1 MSGVDLIIFGATG
14 DLSARKLFPA
24 LFQLDAAGLLPD
36 DLRII
41 AVARQEQT
49 TEAFHHE
56 LLAKMGSAKRQSIS
70 DTAWQQFARRLAYLS
85 ADFSTPCAFSGLQA
99 ELSESRTSLFY
110 LATPPSLF
118 ATICEQ
124 LSADG
129 CLAGS
134 CRIVLEK
141 PIGESLD
148 TSREVNETLAQFFDE
163 QDIYRI
169 DHYLGKETV
178 QNLLVLRFANRFINS
193 QWDQSCI
200 DHIQITV
207 AEKVGIEGRWAYYD
221 GVGQLRD
228 MVQNHLMQ
236 LLCLVAMEP
245 PNSLEA
251 ESIRD
256 EKVKIVKALRPIDAS
271 SVKDHVVRGQYS
283 QGVIDGE
290 SVPGYFDEEG
300 CEAQGS
306 DTETFVAIKAHVDNW
321 RWSGVPFYLRTG
333 KRMPDKVTEII
344 IQYKALPHH
353 IFGEGESAE
362 PNRLII
368 RLQPNEGIEMTMV
381 SKRQSLRDKLSLQ
394 THTLNFD
401 FREDGE
407 IDRIPDAY
415 ERLFLD
421 AINGDPSL
429 FVGREEIEE
438 SWRWC
443 DQLISACE
451 QCGVKVNAYQAGS
464 WGPSKSEL
472 LMDRD
477 GRSWNCLLYTSPS
490 PRDRQ
495 KSRMPS
501 SA

>member
-85 ADFSTPCAFSGLQA
+85 ADFSTPSAFSGLQA

-443 DQLISACE
+443 DQLIHACE

-472 LMDRD
+472 LIDRD
-477 GRSWNCLLYTSPS
+477 GRNWNV
-490 PRDRQ
+490 
-495 KSRMPS
+495 
-501 SA
+501 

>member
-1 MSGVDLIIFGATG
+1 MTAVDLIIFGATG

-24 LFQLDAAGLLPD
+24 LYQLDAAGLLQA
-36 DLRII
+36 DLRIAAI
-41 AVARQEQT
+41 GRQLQSVEDFKNELRQKMAGYMREPIDESVWQRFVPRLDYLT
-49 TEAFHHE
+49 SNFAEPDAF
-56 LLAKMGSAKRQSIS
+56 LTLR
-70 DTAWQQFARRLAYLS
+70 DWL
-85 ADFSTPCAFSGLQA
+85 DD
-99 ELSESRTSLFY
+99 SRVSLFY

-118 ATICEQ
+118 STICEQ
-124 LSADG
+124 LDGDG
-129 CLAGS
+129 CLSGP

-141 PIGESLD
+141 PIGESLA
-148 TSREVNETLAQFFDE
+148 TSSDVNETLARFFAE
-163 QDIYRI
+163 RDIYRI

-200 DHIQITV
+200 DHVQITV
-207 AEKVGIEGRWAYYD
+207 AEQVGIEGRWAYYD

-256 EKVKIVKALRPIDAS
+256 EKVKIVKALRPVDAAT
-271 SVKDHVVRGQYS
+271 VKEHVVRGQYS
-283 QGVIDGE
+283 QGVIN
-290 SVPGYFDEEG
+290 SQPVPGYLEEEG
-300 CEAQGS
+300 CELSSS
-306 DTETFVAIKAHVDNW
+306 DTETFIAIKAFVDNW

-353 IFGEGESAE
+353 IFGEGQSAE
-362 PNRLII
+362 PNRLTI
-368 RLQPNEGIEMTMV
+368 RLQPNEGIEMSMV
-381 SKRQSLRDKLSLQ
+381 SKRQSLKDKLSLQ

-401 FREDGE
+401 FREDGD

-443 DQLISACE
+443 DQIIAACE
-451 QCGVKVNAYQAGS
+451 QADVTVATYQAGS

-472 LMDRD
+472 LIDRD
-477 GRSWNCLLYTSPS
+477 GRSWNV
-490 PRDRQ
+490 
-495 KSRMPS
+495 
-501 SA
+501 

>member
-49 TEAFHHE
+49 TEGFHHE
-56 LLAKMGSAKRQSIS
+56 LLARMGSAKRQSIS
-70 DTAWQQFARRLAYLS
+70 DAAWQQFAQRLTYLS
-85 ADFSTPCAFSGLQA
+85 ADFSAPSAFSGLQA

-124 LSADG
+124 LSSDG
-129 CLAGS
+129 CLKGS

-306 DTETFVAIKAHVDNW
+306 DTETFVAIKAYVDNW

-401 FREDGE
+401 FREDGD

-451 QCGVKVNAYQAGS
+451 QCRVKVNAYQAGS

-472 LMDRD
+472 LIDRD
-477 GRSWNCLLYTSPS
+477 GRSWNV
-490 PRDRQ
+490 
-495 KSRMPS
+495 
-501 SA
+501 

>member
-24 LFQLDAAGLLPD
+24 LFQLDAAGLLSD
-36 DLRII
+36 DLRIV

-49 TEAFHHE
+49 SVGFHDE
-56 LLAKMGSAKRQSIS
+56 LRERMFQTKRLEIS
-70 DTAWQQFARRLAYLS
+70 DAAWQQFVKRLTYLS
-85 ADFSTPCAFSGLQA
+85 ADFSKPDAFEALRES
-99 ELSESRTSLFY
+99 LSESRTSLFY

-124 LSADG
+124 LNAGG
-129 CLAGS
+129 CLSGPS
-134 CRIVLEK
+134 RIVLEK
-141 PIGESLD
+141 PIGESLA
-148 TSREVNETLAQFFDE
+148 TSREVNETLARFFDE

-200 DHIQITV
+200 DHVQITV

-256 EKVKIVKALRPIDAS
+256 EKVKIVKALRPIDVAT
-271 SVKDHVVRGQYS
+271 VRDHVVRGQYS
-283 QGVIDGE
+283 QGVIDGQ
-290 SVPGYFDEEG
+290 SVPGYFDEDG
-300 CEAQGS
+300 CETQGS

-381 SKRQSLRDKLSLQ
+381 SKRHSLRDKLSLQ

-407 IDRIPDAY
+407 VDRIPDAY

-443 DQLISACE
+443 DQLIAACE
-451 QCGVKVNAYQAGS
+451 ECSVKVNTYQAGS

-472 LMDRD
+472 LIDRD
-477 GRSWNCLLYTSPS
+477 GRSWNV
-490 PRDRQ
+490 
-495 KSRMPS
+495 
-501 SA
+501 

>member
-41 AVARQEQT
+41 AVGRQEQT
-49 TEAFHHE
+49 KEAFHNE
-56 LLAKMGSAKRQSIS
+56 LLARMSTAKRQSIS
-70 DTAWQQFARRLAYLS
+70 DTAWQQFARRLTYMS
-85 ADFSTPCAFSGLQA
+85 ADFSAPSAFSGLQA

-256 EKVKIVKALRPIDAS
+256 EKVKIVKALRPIDAL

-290 SVPGYFDEEG
+290 SVRGYFDEEG

-472 LMDRD
+472 LIDRD
-477 GRSWNCLLYTSPS
+477 GRNWNV
-490 PRDRQ
+490 
-495 KSRMPS
+495 
-501 SA
+501 

>member
-1 MSGVDLIIFGATG
+1 PPPPAWAPPAGR
-14 DLSARKLFPA
+14 LSYPSAAFTEPQAFEALQSWLDDAR
-24 LFQLDAAGLLPD
+24 
-36 DLRII
+36 
-41 AVARQEQT
+41 V
-49 TEAFHHE
+49 
-56 LLAKMGSAKRQSIS
+56 
-70 DTAWQQFARRLAYLS
+70 
-85 ADFSTPCAFSGLQA
+85 
-99 ELSESRTSLFY
+99 SLFY

-124 LSADG
+124 LSQDG
-129 CLAGS
+129 CLTGP

-141 PIGESLD
+141 PIGESLE
-148 TSREVNETLAQFFDE
+148 TSRDVNDTLAQYFDE
-163 QDIYRI
+163 RDIYRI

-200 DHIQITV
+200 DHVQITV

-256 EKVKIVKALRPIDAS
+256 EKVKIVKALRPIDAA

-283 QGVIDGE
+283 QGVIDGKT
-290 SVPGYFDEEG
+290 VPGYFDEDG
-300 CEAQGS
+300 CESTNS

-353 IFGEGESAE
+353 IFGDGEAAE

-381 SKRQSLRDKLSLQ
+381 SKRQSLKDKLSLQ

-401 FREDGE
+401 FRGDAD

-443 DQLISACE
+443 DQLIAACQ
-451 QCGVKVNAYQAGS
+451 QCDVNVNAYQAGS

-472 LMDRD
+472 LIDRD
-477 GRSWNCLLYTSPS
+477 GRGWHV
-490 PRDRQ
+490 
-495 KSRMPS
+495 
-501 SA
+501 

>member
-41 AVARQEQT
+41 AVGRQEQT
-49 TEAFHHE
+49 TEAFHNE
-56 LLAKMGSAKRQSIS
+56 LLARMSSAKRQSIS
-70 DTAWQQFARRLAYLS
+70 DTAWQQFAQRLTYMS
-85 ADFSTPCAFSGLQA
+85 ADFSATSAFSGLQA

-256 EKVKIVKALRPIDAS
+256 EKVKIVKALRPIDAL

-290 SVPGYFDEEG
+290 SVRGYFDEEG

-443 DQLISACE
+443 DQLIS
-451 QCGVKVNAYQAGS
+451 
-464 WGPSKSEL
+464 
-472 LMDRD
+472 
-477 GRSWNCLLYTSPS
+477 CLLYTS
-490 PRDRQ
+490 D
-495 KSRMPS
+495 
-501 SA
+501 AADEV

>member
-41 AVARQEQT
+41 AVGRQEQT
-49 TEAFHHE
+49 TEAFHNE
-56 LLAKMGSAKRQSIS
+56 LLARMSSAKRQSIS
-70 DTAWQQFARRLAYLS
+70 DTAWQQFAQRLTYMS
-85 ADFSTPCAFSGLQA
+85 ADFSAPSAFSGLQA

-256 EKVKIVKALRPIDAS
+256 EKVKIVKALRPIDAL

-283 QGVIDGE
+283 QGVINGE

-472 LMDRD
+472 LIDRD
-477 GRSWNCLLYTSPS
+477 GRNWNV
-490 PRDRQ
+490 
-495 KSRMPS
+495 
-501 SA
+501 

>member
-1 MSGVDLIIFGATG
+1 MSGLDLVIFGATG

-36 DLRII
+36 DLGII

-49 TEAFHHE
+49 TEGFHDE
-56 LLAKMGSAKRQSIS
+56 LLARMGSARRQSIN
-70 DTAWQQFARRLAYLS
+70 DTAWQQFAQRLTYLS
-85 ADFSTPCAFSGLQA
+85 ADFSTLSAFKGLQA

-124 LSADG
+124 LSTDG

-148 TSREVNETLAQFFDE
+148 TSRKVNETLAQFFDE

-300 CEAQGS
+300 CEEHGS

-401 FREDGE
+401 FREDGDV
-407 IDRIPDAY
+407 DRIPDAY

-443 DQLISACE
+443 DRLISACE
-451 QCGVKVNAYQAGS
+451 QCGVKVTAYQAGS

-472 LMDRD
+472 LIDRD
-477 GRSWNCLLYTSPS
+477 GRSWNV
-490 PRDRQ
+490 
-495 KSRMPS
+495 
-501 SA
+501 

>member
-1 MSGVDLIIFGATG
+1 MTAVDLIIFGATG

-24 LFQLDAAGLLPD
+24 LYQLDAAGLLQA
-36 DLRII
+36 DLRIAAI
-41 AVARQEQT
+41 GRQLQSVEDFKNELRQKMAGYMR
-49 TEAFHHE
+49 EPIDESVWQRFVPRLDYLASDFAEPDAF
-56 LLAKMGSAKRQSIS
+56 LTLRDWLDDGRV
-70 DTAWQQFARRLAYLS
+70 
-85 ADFSTPCAFSGLQA
+85 
-99 ELSESRTSLFY
+99 SLFY

-118 ATICEQ
+118 STICEH
-124 LSADG
+124 LHGDG
-129 CLAGS
+129 CLSGP

-141 PIGESLD
+141 PIGESLA
-148 TSREVNETLAQFFDE
+148 TSSEVNETLARFFAE
-163 QDIYRI
+163 RDIYRI

-200 DHIQITV
+200 DHVQITV
-207 AEKVGIEGRWAYYD
+207 AEQVGIEGRWAYYD

-256 EKVKIVKALRPIDAS
+256 EKVKIVKALRPIDVAT
-271 SVKDHVVRGQYS
+271 VKEHVVRGQYS
-283 QGVIDGE
+283 QGVINSE
-290 SVPGYFDEEG
+290 PVPGYLEEEG
-300 CEAQGS
+300 CELSGS
-306 DTETFVAIKAHVDNW
+306 NTETFIAIKAFVDNW

-353 IFGEGESAE
+353 IFDEGQSAE
-362 PNRLII
+362 PNRLTI
-368 RLQPNEGIEMTMV
+368 RLQPNEGIEMSMV
-381 SKRQSLRDKLSLQ
+381 SKRQSLKDKLSLQ

-401 FREDGE
+401 FREDGD

-443 DQLISACE
+443 DQIIAACE
-451 QCGVKVNAYQAGS
+451 QADVTVATYQAGS

-472 LMDRD
+472 LIDRD
-477 GRSWNCLLYTSPS
+477 GRSWNV
-490 PRDRQ
+490 
-495 KSRMPS
+495 
-501 SA
+501 

>member
-41 AVARQEQT
+41 AVGRQEQT

-56 LLAKMGSAKRQSIS
+56 LLARMSSAKRQSIS
-70 DTAWQQFARRLAYLS
+70 DTAWQQFAQRLTYMS
-85 ADFSTPCAFSGLQA
+85 ADFSAPSAFSGLQA

-236 LLCLVAMEP
+236 LLCLVPMEP

-256 EKVKIVKALRPIDAS
+256 EKVKIVKALRPIDAL

-306 DTETFVAIKAHVDNW
+306 DTETFVAIKAHGDNW

-472 LMDRD
+472 LIDRD
-477 GRSWNCLLYTSPS
+477 GRNWNV
-490 PRDRQ
+490 
-495 KSRMPS
+495 
-501 SA
+501 

>member
-1 MSGVDLIIFGATG
+1 MTAVDLIIFGATG

-24 LFQLDAAGLLPD
+24 LYQLDAAGLLQA
-36 DLRII
+36 DLRIAAI
-41 AVARQEQT
+41 GRQQQSVEDFKNELRQKMAGYMR
-49 TEAFHHE
+49 EPIDESVWQRFVPRLDYLASDFAEPDAF
-56 LLAKMGSAKRQSIS
+56 LTLR
-70 DTAWQQFARRLAYLS
+70 DWL
-85 ADFSTPCAFSGLQA
+85 DD
-99 ELSESRTSLFY
+99 SRVSLFY

-118 ATICEQ
+118 STICEQ
-124 LSADG
+124 LHGDG
-129 CLAGS
+129 CLSGP

-141 PIGESLD
+141 PIGESLA
-148 TSREVNETLAQFFDE
+148 TSSEVNETLARFFAE
-163 QDIYRI
+163 RDIYRI

-200 DHIQITV
+200 DHVQITV
-207 AEKVGIEGRWAYYD
+207 AEQVGIEGRWAYYD

-256 EKVKIVKALRPIDAS
+256 EKVKIVKALRPIDVAT
-271 SVKDHVVRGQYS
+271 VKEHVVRGQYS
-283 QGVIDGE
+283 QGVIN
-290 SVPGYFDEEG
+290 SQPVPGYLEEEG
-300 CEAQGS
+300 CELSSS
-306 DTETFVAIKAHVDNW
+306 DTETFIAIKAFVDNW

-353 IFGEGESAE
+353 IFGEGQSAE
-362 PNRLII
+362 PNRLTI
-368 RLQPNEGIEMTMV
+368 RLQPNEGIEMSMV
-381 SKRQSLRDKLSLQ
+381 SKRQSLKDKLSLQ

-401 FREDGE
+401 FREDGD

-443 DQLISACE
+443 DQIIAACE
-451 QCGVKVNAYQAGS
+451 QADVNVATYQAGS

-472 LMDRD
+472 LIDRD
-477 GRSWNCLLYTSPS
+477 GRSWNV
-490 PRDRQ
+490 
-495 KSRMPS
+495 
-501 SA
+501 

>member
-56 LLAKMGSAKRQSIS
+56 LLARMSSAKRQSIS
-70 DTAWQQFARRLAYLS
+70 DTAWQQFAQRLTYLS
-85 ADFSTPCAFSGLQA
+85 ADFSAPSAFKGLQTS
-99 ELSESRTSLFY
+99 LSEARTSLFY

-129 CLAGS
+129 CLTGS

-401 FREDGE
+401 FREDGD

-443 DQLISACE
+443 DQLINACE

-472 LMDRD
+472 LIDRD
-477 GRSWNCLLYTSPS
+477 GRSWNV
-490 PRDRQ
+490 
-495 KSRMPS
+495 
-501 SA
+501 

>member
-1 MSGVDLIIFGATG
+1 MSSVDLIIFGATG

-56 LLAKMGSAKRQSIS
+56 LLARMSSAKRQSIS
-70 DTAWQQFARRLAYLS
+70 DTAWQQFAQRLTYLS
-85 ADFSTPCAFSGLQA
+85 ADFSTPSAFSGLQA

-148 TSREVNETLAQFFDE
+148 TSREVNETLAQFFDD

-472 LMDRD
+472 LIDRD
-477 GRSWNCLLYTSPS
+477 GRSWNV
-490 PRDRQ
+490 
-495 KSRMPS
+495 
-501 SA
+501 

>member
-1 MSGVDLIIFGATG
+1 MNPVDLIIFGATG

-24 LFQLDAAGLLPD
+24 LFQLDAAGLLPL
-36 DLRII
+36 DLRIA
-41 AVARQEQT
+41 AVARQEQSIDS
-49 TEAFHHE
+49 FQHD
-56 LLAKMGSAKRQSIS
+56 LRSKMAGYMRQDI
-70 DTAWQQFARRLAYLS
+70 DEIVWERFAGRFSYLS
-85 ADFSTPCAFSGLQA
+85 ADFSKPQAFEALQSWLDDA
-99 ELSESRTSLFY
+99 RISLFY

-124 LSADG
+124 LSQDG
-129 CLAGS
+129 CLTGP

-141 PIGESLD
+141 PIGESLE
-148 TSREVNETLAQFFDE
+148 TSRDVNDTLAQYFDE
-163 QDIYRI
+163 RDIYRI

-200 DHIQITV
+200 DHVQITV

-256 EKVKIVKALRPIDAS
+256 EKVKIVKALRPIDAA

-283 QGVIDGE
+283 QGVIDGKT
-290 SVPGYFDEEG
+290 VPGYFDEDG
-300 CEAQGS
+300 CESTNS

-353 IFGEGESAE
+353 IFGDGEAAE

-381 SKRQSLRDKLSLQ
+381 SKRQSLKDKLSLQ

-401 FREDGE
+401 FREDAD

-443 DQLISACE
+443 DQLIAACQ
-451 QCGVKVNAYQAGS
+451 QCDVNVNAYQAGS

-472 LMDRD
+472 LIDRD
-477 GRSWNCLLYTSPS
+477 GRGWHV
-490 PRDRQ
+490 
-495 KSRMPS
+495 
-501 SA
+501 

>member
-41 AVARQEQT
+41 AVARQEQS
-49 TEAFHHE
+49 TEAFYHE
-56 LLAKMGSAKRQSIS
+56 LLAKMGSAKRQSIN
-70 DTAWQQFARRLAYLS
+70 DTAWQQFARRLTYLS

-477 GRSWNCLLYTSPS
+477 GRSWNV
-490 PRDRQ
+490 
-495 KSRMPS
+495 
-501 SA
+501 

>member
-1 MSGVDLIIFGATG
+1 MAVDLIIFGASG

-24 LFQLDAAGLLPD
+24 LLQLERLNLLEA
-36 DLRII
+36 DLRIA
-41 AVARQEQT
+41 AVARREQSLDD
-49 TEAFHHE
+49 FLP
-56 LLAKMGSAKRQSIS
+56 LLKEKMSSYMGSDAPTDSEWQSF
-70 DTAWQQFARRLAYLS
+70 TAR
-85 ADFSTPCAFSGLQA
+85 FSYVTVNFSEPDQYG
-99 ELSESRTSLFY
+99 ELRNWLDDDRTSLFY
-110 LATPPSLF
+110 FATPPSLF
-118 ATICEQ
+118 APICEH
-124 LSADG
+124 LSTTN
-129 CLAGS
+129 CLAGD
-134 CRIVLEK
+134 CRIVVEK
-141 PIGESLD
+141 PIGENLES
-148 TSREVNETLAQFFDE
+148 SIKVNETLAQYFDE
-163 QDIYRI
+163 ESIYRI

-283 QGVIDGE
+283 KGVIDGE
-290 SVPGYFDEEG
+290 PVPGYFDEEG

-401 FREDGE
+401 FREDGD

-451 QCGVKVNAYQAGS
+451 ECDVKVNAYQAGS

-472 LMDRD
+472 LIDRD
-477 GRSWNCLLYTSPS
+477 GRSWNV
-490 PRDRQ
+490 
-495 KSRMPS
+495 
-501 SA
+501 

>member
-1 MSGVDLIIFGATG
+1 MSGLDLVIFGATG

-24 LFQLDAAGLLPD
+24 LCQLDAAGLLPD
-36 DLRII
+36 DLRIV
-41 AVARQEQT
+41 AVARQEHT
-49 TEAFHHE
+49 PEAFHDE
-56 LLAKMGSAKRQSIS
+56 LRVRMAKAKRQSIS
-70 DTAWQQFARRLAYLS
+70 DSAWQKFVQRLTYLS
-85 ADFSTPCAFSGLQA
+85 ADFSTPEAFRGLQGRV
-99 ELSESRTSLFY
+99 SDTRISLFY

-124 LSADG
+124 LSADK
-129 CLAGS
+129 CLSGP

-141 PIGESLD
+141 PIGESLT
-148 TSREVNETLAQFFDE
+148 TSREVNETLARFFE
-163 QDIYRI
+163 ERDIYRI

-178 QNLLVLRFANRFINS
+178 QNLLVLRCANRFINS

-200 DHIQITV
+200 DHVQITV
-207 AEKVGIEGRWAYYD
+207 AEQVGIEGRWAYYD

-256 EKVKIVKALRPIDAS
+256 EKVKIVKALRPIDAVT
-271 SVKDHVVRGQYS
+271 VKDHVERGQYS
-283 QGVIDGE
+283 QGVIDGQ
-290 SVPGYFDEEG
+290 SVPGYFDEDG
-300 CEAQGS
+300 CETQGS
-306 DTETFVAIKAHVDNW
+306 ATETFIAIKAHVDNW

-401 FREDGE
+401 FREDGD

-443 DQLISACE
+443 DQLIAACE
-451 QCGVKVNAYQAGS
+451 DCGLKVNAYQAGS

-472 LMDRD
+472 LIDRD
-477 GRSWNCLLYTSPS
+477 GRSWNV
-490 PRDRQ
+490 
-495 KSRMPS
+495 
-501 SA
+501 

>member
-1 MSGVDLIIFGATG
+1 MSGLDLVIFGATG

-36 DLRII
+36 DLGII

-49 TEAFHHE
+49 TEGFHDE
-56 LLAKMGSAKRQSIS
+56 LLARMGSARRQSIN
-70 DTAWQQFARRLAYLS
+70 DAAWQQFAQRLTYMS
-85 ADFSTPCAFSGLQA
+85 ADFSTPSAFKGLQA

-118 ATICEQ
+118 AKICEQ
-124 LSADG
+124 LDTDG

-148 TSREVNETLAQFFDE
+148 TSRKVNETLAQFFDE

-300 CEAQGS
+300 CEEHGS

-401 FREDGE
+401 FREDGDV
-407 IDRIPDAY
+407 DRIPDAY

-443 DQLISACE
+443 DRLISASE
-451 QCGVKVNAYQAGS
+451 QCGVKVTAYQAGS

-472 LMDRD
+472 LIDRD
-477 GRSWNCLLYTSPS
+477 GRSWNV
-490 PRDRQ
+490 
-495 KSRMPS
+495 
-501 SA
+501 

>member
-24 LFQLDAAGLLPD
+24 LLQLDAAGLLPD

-41 AVARQEQT
+41 AVARQEQS
-49 TEAFHHE
+49 TEAFYHE
-56 LLAKMGSAKRQSIS
+56 LLAKMGSAKRQSIN
-70 DTAWQQFARRLAYLS
+70 DTAWQQFARRLTYLS
-85 ADFSTPCAFSGLQA
+85 ADFSTPSAFRGLQA

-477 GRSWNCLLYTSPS
+477 GRSWNV
-490 PRDRQ
+490 
-495 KSRMPS
+495 
-501 SA
+501 

>member
-24 LFQLDAAGLLPD
+24 LFQLNAAGLLSD
-36 DLRII
+36 DLRIV

-49 TEAFHHE
+49 SGGFHDE
-56 LLAKMGSAKRQSIS
+56 LRERMFQTKRLEIS
-70 DTAWQQFARRLAYLS
+70 DAAWQQFVKRLTYLS
-85 ADFSTPCAFSGLQA
+85 ADFSRPDAFEALRES
-99 ELSESRTSLFY
+99 LSESRTSLFY

-124 LSADG
+124 LNAGG
-129 CLAGS
+129 CLSGPS
-134 CRIVLEK
+134 RIVLEK
-141 PIGESLD
+141 PIGESLA
-148 TSREVNETLAQFFDE
+148 TSREVNETLARFFDE

-200 DHIQITV
+200 DHVQITV

-256 EKVKIVKALRPIDAS
+256 EKVKIVKALRPIDVS

-283 QGVIDGE
+283 QGVIDGQ
-290 SVPGYFDEEG
+290 SVPGYFDEDG
-300 CEAQGS
+300 CETQGS

-381 SKRQSLRDKLSLQ
+381 SKRHSLRDKLSLQ

-407 IDRIPDAY
+407 VDRIPDAY

-443 DQLISACE
+443 DQLIAACE
-451 QCGVKVNAYQAGS
+451 ECGVKVNTYQAGS

-472 LMDRD
+472 LIDRD
-477 GRSWNCLLYTSPS
+477 GRSWNV
-490 PRDRQ
+490 
-495 KSRMPS
+495 
-501 SA
+501 